1 MAEQTSWLYMGATGT
16 LVEPLRFL
24 PIIANNLEELRRKR
38 NELADRKIDQ
48 VFGESE

>member
-1 MAEQTSWLYMGATGT
+1 MGATGT